1 MLEDILHGLRQPQ
14 KQLPSKYFYDER
26 GSELF
31 EQITRLEEYYPTR
44 TEKNIL
50 ERNIDDIA
58 NCIGP
63 ETMLVE
69 LGSGSSKKTRLLI
82 DRLSLKAYVPVDI
95 SEQYLLKVVSQLRR
109 DYPTISIIPVFAD
122 YTSHF
127 ELPEVKG
134 DYRKQVI
141 FFPGSTIGNFRPN
154 RARSFLQNIASL
166 VEKDSG
172 MLIGVDL
179 KKDKAI
185 LEAAYNDAR
194 GVTGE
199 FNKNLLA
206 RLNRELDAN
215 FDIDLF
221 EHHACY
227 NEEEGRIEMY
237 LVSSTHQKV
246 SVGGE
251 DVHFRKGE
259 SIHTENSYKY
269 SLQDF
274 KTLVSNWY
282 SVDKVW
288 TDENNYFSLQY
299 LTRK

>member
-1 MLEDILHGLRQPQ
+1 
-14 KQLPSKYFYDER
+14 
-26 GSELF
+26 
-31 EQITRLEEYYPTR
+31 
-44 TEKNIL
+44 
-50 ERNIDDIA
+50 
-58 NCIGP
+58 
-63 ETMLVE
+63 
-69 LGSGSSKKTRLLI
+69 
-82 DRLSLKAYVPVDI
+82 
-95 SEQYLLKVVSQLRR
+95 
-109 DYPTISIIPVFAD
+109 
-122 YTSHF
+122 
-127 ELPEVKG
+127 
-134 DYRKQVI
+134 
-141 FFPGSTIGNFRPN
+141 
-154 RARSFLQNIASL
+154 
-166 VEKDSG
+166 
-172 MLIGVDL
+172 
-179 KKDKAI
+179 
-185 LEAAYNDAR
+185 
-194 GVTGE
+194 VTGE